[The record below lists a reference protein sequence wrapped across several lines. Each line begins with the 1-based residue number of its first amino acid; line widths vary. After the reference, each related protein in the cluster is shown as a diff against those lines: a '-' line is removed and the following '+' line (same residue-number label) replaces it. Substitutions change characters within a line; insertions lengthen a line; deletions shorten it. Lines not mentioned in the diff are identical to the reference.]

1 MAFSVE
7 ILGMTDLQ
15 DLLRNMPGK
24 ITPKVMNDWTLRF
37 ARRLVAVARPL
48 APRRTQA
55 QRARANRVRSSQL
68 WRTIKASA
76 VRRGL
81 RRFPKSVVSRAIAY
95 GARPKK
101 NAGRTDGTPT
111 NLFSWNVRG
120 TVPRT
125 QRTTGRYTG
134 VMPSNSFWIRATNQV
149 TTEARTDVNT
159 SLRASYDRAIQA
171 EVRRIV
177 RRYG

>member
-1 MAFSVE
+1 MAFSIE

-15 DLLRNMPGK
+15 ELLRNMPGK

-55 QRARANRVRSSQL
+55 QRARANRVRQSQL

-81 RRFPKSVVSRAIAY
+81 SKFPKSTVSRAIAY
-95 GARPKK
+95 GAKPKGTR
-101 NAGRTDGTPT
+101 GRVDGTPT

-120 TVPRT
+120 TKPRT

-134 VMPSNSFWIRATNQV
+134 IMPSNGFWLRATNQV
-149 TTEARTDVNT
+149 IAEAQADVNST
-159 SLRASYDRAIQA
+159 LRASYDRVIQA
-171 EVRRIV
+171 EVKRIV